1 MGMNLAHGGHLS
13 HGSPVNFSGMY
24 FRVVSYGVKK
34 ETGMIDY
41 EQMAQ
46 IARAEKPKIIIAGA
60 SAYPRFWD
68 FARMREIAD
77 EVGAYLV
84 ADIAHVAGM
93 VATDLHPTPIPFAHI
108 VTSTTHKTLR
118 GPRGG
123 LILTDQKGGEI
134 MFPGATE
141 PKTLRAALNSMV
153 FPGTQGGPLMHVI
166 AAKAVA
172 FKEALEPSFKE
183 YCRQILNNMK
193 AFAERMLEHGF
204 NLVSGGTDN
213 HLVLID
219 LHNKKIT
226 GKAAEEALE
235 KSGITVNKNMLP
247 FDDQPPAVA
256 SGIRVGTPA
265 LTTKGMKEPELR
277 KIADMFQR
285 VIADPENEKLK
296 QQIKNEIRELNEAF
310 PLYPEK

>member
-1 MGMNLAHGGHLS
+1 
-13 HGSPVNFSGMY
+13 
-24 FRVVSYGVKK
+24 
-34 ETGMIDY
+34 
-41 EQMAQ
+41 
-46 IARAEKPKIIIAGA
+46 
-60 SAYPRFWD
+60 
-68 FARMREIAD
+68 
-77 EVGAYLV
+77 
-84 ADIAHVAGM
+84 
-93 VATDLHPTPIPFAHI
+93 
-108 VTSTTHKTLR
+108 
-118 GPRGG
+118 
-123 LILTDQKGGEI
+123 
-134 MFPGATE
+134 
-141 PKTLRAALNSMV
+141 
-153 FPGTQGGPLMHVI
+153 MHVI